1 MTLKNHQEIL
11 RLDVDLVTLTG
22 ELTLPD
28 YAHALV
34 IFSYGNGPCRF
45 NPRTHIVA
53 QHLHRKGIGTF
64 LFDLLTEEED
74 QVYTNWFNIHLL
86 ANRLVGVTTILLKF
100 PHLKNLPIGYFSA
113 STGAAAALIATSTLK
128 NKIKAVVSKGGR
140 PDLAGNRL
148 YNVESPTLLLVGDH
162 DVEVLELNGK
172 AFEKIEGV
180 KKLTEVKGASHLFEE
195 PGTLEVVAALSVM
208 WFEKY
213 LTSDE
218 CDKTVQQLN
227 FR

>member
-1 MTLKNHQEIL
+1 MKNYREIL

-28 YAHALV
+28 HAHALV
-34 IFSYGNGPCRF
+34 IFSYGSGRCRL
-45 NPRTHIVA
+45 NARTHVVA
-53 QHLHRKGIGTF
+53 QQLHRKGIGTF

-86 ANRLVGVTTILLKF
+86 ANRLVAVNTILLKF

-128 NKIKAVVSKGGR
+128 NKIKAVVSGGGR
-140 PDLAGNRL
+140 PDLASSQL
-148 YNVESPTLLLVGDH
+148 YTSVTPTLLLVGDH
-162 DVEVLELNGK
+162 DVEVLEFNRK
-172 AFEKIEGV
+172 AFEKLEGI

-195 PGTLEVVAALSVM
+195 PGTMEEVAKLSTT

-213 LTSDE
+213 LIGNASVHPVHSQI
-218 CDKTVQQLN
+218 KLN
-227 FR
+227 R